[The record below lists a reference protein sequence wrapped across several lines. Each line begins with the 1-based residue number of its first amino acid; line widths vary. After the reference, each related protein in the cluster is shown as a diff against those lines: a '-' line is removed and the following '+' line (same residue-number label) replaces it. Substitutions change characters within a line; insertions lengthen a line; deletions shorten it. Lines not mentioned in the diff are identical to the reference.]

1 LLNLLDCRLVCHLP
15 DPDVFYLFWRKKGK
29 WERKKREEG
38 REKKEGAIT
47 FGDRGDRQTV
57 K

>member
-1 LLNLLDCRLVCHLP
+1 MCFVYFG
-15 DPDVFYLFWRKKGK
+15 VKKGNG
-29 WERKKREEG
+29 EEMKREEG